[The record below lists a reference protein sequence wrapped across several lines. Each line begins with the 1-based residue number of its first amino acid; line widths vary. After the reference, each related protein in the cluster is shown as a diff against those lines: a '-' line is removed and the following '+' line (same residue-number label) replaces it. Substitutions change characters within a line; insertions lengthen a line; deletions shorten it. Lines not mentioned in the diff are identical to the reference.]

1 MRFCNPHVS
10 PFNITEKY
18 QNPDLPFKQVK
29 TSFEEFMSDRG
40 IVIDPL
46 VITGVYALTNG
57 HTGFT
62 CLCGCAIDENLPS
75 KTLMKDDMINKL
87 KELHSMEAVKFLC
100 QYLLDGVKSTEV
112 PDQHN
117 HLIKF
122 LEAEVDSSLNMI
134 RLSSSLVGTYIKT
147 DVLPESFPHAHQSDK
162 YQKLDILKMLQKAT
176 EPINVALNI
185 SWSDGSYVRHY
196 IDIVI
201 DNNEENI
208 VLELVATANQS
219 NLEEHFNCA
228 LSYGDVKVAAIIL
241 SESHYTDNPNVD
253 MVGEIMRVY
262 CDQEKWSNFCK
273 LYPTEPAR
281 RNLVLN
287 TYQYYPYYKQS
298 SVHGSVRNKAKR
310 DIFISLIKLNL
321 EEKKGYEEDRM
332 SLVRYDYFNLSH
344 LSLDEH

>member
-122 LEAEVDSSLNMI
+122 LEAE
-134 RLSSSLVGTYIKT
+134 

-176 EPINVALNI
+176 EPINGKSGRKIPRESTYDQGLI
-185 SWSDGSYVRHY
+185 R
-196 IDIVI
+196 
-201 DNNEENI
+201 
-208 VLELVATANQS
+208 
-219 NLEEHFNCA
+219 
-228 LSYGDVKVAAIIL
+228 IL
-241 SESHYTDNPNVD
+241 
-253 MVGEIMRVY
+253 
-262 CDQEKWSNFCK
+262 
-273 LYPTEPAR
+273 
-281 RNLVLN
+281 RNWLAV
-287 TYQYYPYYKQS
+287 TGQW
-298 SVHGSVRNKAKR
+298 
-310 DIFISLIKLNL
+310 
-321 EEKKGYEEDRM
+321 
-332 SLVRYDYFNLSH
+332 H
-344 LSLDEH
+344 LT

>member
-122 LEAEVDSSLNMI
+122 LEAE
-134 RLSSSLVGTYIKT
+134 

-162 YQKLDILKMLQKAT
+162 YQKLDILKMLQVVVT
-176 EPINVALNI
+176 FFDVNHIWINKNLEKLACCYWTVALNI

-228 LSYGDVKVAAIIL
+228 LSYGRESKYQSEEQKIQGLNVA
-241 SESHYTDNPNVD
+241 H
-253 MVGEIMRVY
+253 
-262 CDQEKWSNFCK
+262 F
-273 LYPTEPAR
+273 
-281 RNLVLN
+281 
-287 TYQYYPYYKQS
+287 
-298 SVHGSVRNKAKR
+298 
-310 DIFISLIKLNL
+310 
-321 EEKKGYEEDRM
+321 
-332 SLVRYDYFNLSH
+332 
-344 LSLDEH
+344 